1 MLLEDDKPKNA
12 GCYEYAA
19 PAWLDALNFS
29 ICLVYGVIE
38 RRYLL
43 VTRQIV
49 AFGRRTEEA
58 CLAKQATSTRAP
70 NHRSAVIDGLV
81 QLQVL

>member
-29 ICLVYGVIE
+29 ICLVQRVIE
-38 RRYLL
+38 
-43 VTRQIV
+43 
-49 AFGRRTEEA
+49 
-58 CLAKQATSTRAP
+58 
-70 NHRSAVIDGLV
+70 
-81 QLQVL
+81 